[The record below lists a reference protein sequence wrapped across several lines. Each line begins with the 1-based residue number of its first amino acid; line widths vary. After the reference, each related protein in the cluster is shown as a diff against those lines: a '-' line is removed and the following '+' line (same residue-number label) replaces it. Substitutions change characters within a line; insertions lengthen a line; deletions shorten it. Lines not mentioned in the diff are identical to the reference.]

1 MQSSEV
7 YIVLILA
14 SLLIISVLF
23 LLFKFLRE
31 SRKSS
36 MLIGLA
42 VVFMITG
49 FLLDDQK
56 MVGNSLL
63 GIGIMLSLIDVF
75 TSKIRSDN

>member
-14 SLLIISVLF
+14 ALLIISVLF